1 MASNP
6 LMADLLRSSLAPLLV
21 AFPLVV
27 AAACS
32 TTITNNPATPEDAG
46 VDAAVDDDGAADA
59 APDTSDLVD
68 PTYPT
73 AHTPMPLVDWN
84 GGRVMTAP
92 KIVTVTFGSDTQR
105 GQLEQLGDTLT
116 SSAWWDAV
124 SSGYCAGTKCIG
136 KGSGG
141 GHVNIPTTGLATSFT
156 DSSQGQASSIQE
168 YLQARIADGTLP
180 QPTEETLYVVYLP
193 AAVSITLD
201 GASSC
206 REFGGYHNTLTYT
219 PEAGAAIPVPYAIVP
234 RCDSTTTTTTIAASH
249 EIIEAATDPDV
260 GNTNVAY
267 YMVNEA
273 WAFAGGEV
281 GDLCVDFTGGGTD
294 TVLEG
299 AFTVQRS
306 WSNTEAKAGHDPCV
320 PAPANDVFFGAAP
333 AAAQQKVVLAA
344 GKSVVIDVTAFSN
357 GPMADFTLSAVD
369 FGLFTTGS
377 SHLSFS
383 FDKTTVHNGSKVQL
397 TVTMKTA
404 PPRGSAFYGI
414 VATSGKKKHF
424 WPAAVVT
431 R

>member
-1 MASNP
+1 MV
-6 LMADLLRSSLAPLLV
+6 DILRPGLAPLLV

-32 TTITNNPATPEDAG
+32 TTITNNSATAGDAG
-46 VDAAVDDDGAADA
+46 VDAAVDDDAAVDAADA
-59 APDTSDLVD
+59 GDQLD
-68 PTYPT
+68 PTYPS

-92 KIVTVTFGSDTQR
+92 KIVTVTFGSDSQR

-116 SSAWWDAV
+116 TGTWWDAV
-124 SSGYCAGTKCIG
+124 SAGYCAGAKCIG

-141 GHVNIPTTGLATSFT
+141 GHVNIPTAGLPTSFT
-156 DSSQGQASSIQE
+156 DSSQGQPATVQD

-180 QPTEETLYVVYLP
+180 QPTQETLYVVYLP

-234 RCDSTTTTTTIAASH
+234 RCDTTTTTTTIAASH

-260 GNTNVAY
+260 GQSNVAY

-281 GDLCVDFTGGGTD
+281 GDLCVDFTGTGAD
-294 TVLEG
+294 TYLEG

-320 PAPANDVFFGAAP
+320 PVPPNQVFFGAAP
-333 AAAQQKVVLAA
+333 AAAQQKVALAA

-357 GPMADFTLSAVD
+357 APMADWTLSAVD

-377 SHLSFS
+377 SHLTFS
-383 FDKTTVHNGSKVQL
+383 FDKTTVNNGSKVQL
-397 TVTMKTA
+397 TVTMKSA
-404 PPRGSAFYGI
+404 PPRGAAFYGI
-414 VATSGKKKHF
+414 VATSGKTKHF